1 MKYILFLIL
10 GITITVI
17 CLRKPTIEGAS
28 KKKKKKKK
36 EELQA
41 TAAESGITWEDQSLV
56 DMKILAGIMNE
67 GQAND
72 EYSYDNKIK
81 SPKDIGISKKG
92 DWDYVEKNIVGLNS
106 YVDALISGN
115 SRAVVGG
122 EPLGD
127 KKFVDT
133 GIKCKD
139 SDDVEHDRYFY
150 VNNVPH
156 SKSMGGLI
164 PAAVSK
170 FGEFNVNE
178 IGEIFSSSENNE
190 KNICSPI
197 TMQTI
202 NNAHSVVDETQYV
215 TIGDQETIHP
225 CSFDN
230 GKNPITGEFC
240 TESFTNIRPIPKIPN
255 DNLVKIYFGMV
266 GCLGLYI
273 VFCTLQKRC

>member
-1 MKYILFLIL
+1 MVDITL
-10 GITITVI
+10 GDVKKVLDNYKNKTKVKSGKSKKKITI
-17 CLRKPTIEGAS
+17 KKK

-56 DMKILAGIMNE
+56 DIKILAGIMND

-81 SPKDIGISKKG
+81 KPSDIGISKKG
-92 DWDYVEKNIVGLNS
+92 EWNYVEKNIVGLNS
-106 YVDALISGN
+106 YVDALISGK

-170 FGEFNVNE
+170 FGEFDVNE
-178 IGEIFSSSENNE
+178 IGEIFSSSEDNE
-190 KNICSPI
+190 KNICSACESHKLYNAI
-197 TMQTI
+197 TD
-202 NNAHSVVDETQYV
+202 DEW
-215 TIGDQETIHP
+215 
-225 CSFDN
+225 
-230 GKNPITGEFC
+230 K
-240 TESFTNIRPIPKIPN
+240 IRKKKSN
-255 DNLVKIYFGMV
+255 FLKFGMNE
-266 GCLGLYI
+266 L
-273 VFCTLQKRC
+273 